1 MQSSFFHKQG
11 KTPTRAALSLSML
24 LAMMTAPFAV
34 QAQTVPSSGL
44 QAPSIPT
51 SSVQLYG
58 LVGTYIDSLKRSDS
72 KASTVQEGSGG
83 LTTSYFGIR
92 GSEDI
97 GGGTKVIFV
106 LESFFQPNTGAQ
118 GRSAADPFFSRNS
131 YVGVTGDFGTL
142 TAGRQTNPTYTN
154 MQLVNPFGSSVV
166 FSPLVVQSFTATYG
180 SAILGDTVWN
190 NSVEYATQ
198 NYHGLTGTVIYG
210 VSSVTGH
217 QGADN
222 LGLHLTYQSG
232 PATAVFSA
240 QRDRVSPILPE
251 TAQYAYLAGGAYDF
265 HIVKVYGAAEMT
277 SNRGLETGTHTY
289 ELGLSI
295 PVGPAGSIL
304 AEWARTKLSA
314 PHDGDTTRNTSSI
327 AYDYRLSKRTDVYA
341 VYSLDKLTKD
351 STGSTFGGGIRHT
364 F

>member
-1 MQSSFFHKQG
+1 MQAKFFHK
-11 KTPTRAALSLSML
+11 KRKISARPALGLSML
-24 LAMMTAPFAV
+24 LGLMAAPFAV
-34 QAQTVPSSGL
+34 QAQTVPTAGL
-44 QAPSIPT
+44 QASAIPT

-72 KASTVQEGSGG
+72 KSSTVQEGSGG

-106 LESFFQPNTGAQ
+106 LESFFQPNNGAQ

-142 TAGRQTNPTYTN
+142 TFGRQTNPTYTN
-154 MQLVNPFGSSVV
+154 MQLVNPFGASVV

-180 SAILGDTVWN
+180 SAILGDSVWN
-190 NSVEYATQ
+190 NTAEYATKS
-198 NYHGLTGTVIYG
+198 YGGLTGTVIYG
-210 VSSVTGH
+210 VSSATGH

-222 LGLHLTYQSG
+222 LGLHLTYQNG

-240 QRDRVSPILPE
+240 QRDRVSPVLPE
-251 TAQYAYLAGGAYDF
+251 TAQYAYLAGAAYDF
-265 HIVKVYGAAEMT
+265 RVVKVYGAAEMT

-289 ELGLSI
+289 ELGVSV
-295 PVGPAGSIL
+295 PVGPTGSIL

-314 PHDGDTTRNTSSI
+314 PHNGDTTRNTSSI

-341 VYSLDKLTKD
+341 VYSLDKLTND
-351 STGSTFGGGIRHT
+351 PSGSTFGGGIRHT